1 MENILQSSGRW
12 LVFFFNREFW
22 KKGQNGDSKHSFLA
36 EIIIYKFSMHF
47 AQDLDDATVRENF
60 FLDGVGLPNADSKAG
75 SNSFVHMRPI
85 V

>member
-1 MENILQSSGRW
+1 MTS
-12 LVFFFNREFW
+12 FFSTGNFER
-22 KKGQNGDSKHSFLA
+22 KGQNGDSKHSFLA
-36 EIIIYKFSMHF
+36 EIITQFSMHF